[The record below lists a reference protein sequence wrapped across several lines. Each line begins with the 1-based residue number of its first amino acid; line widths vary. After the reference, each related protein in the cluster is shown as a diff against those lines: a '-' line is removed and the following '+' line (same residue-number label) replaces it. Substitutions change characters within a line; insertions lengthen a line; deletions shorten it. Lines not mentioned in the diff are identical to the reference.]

1 MKLKLLLFYLFLV
14 SISVFTQETE
24 VVFLQ
29 MNDVYEIT
37 PVEGGK
43 YGGLARVSQLRN
55 ELLKQNPNTYTVL
68 SGDFISPS
76 ALGTSEWDGKRIN
89 GAQMVDVLNNAG
101 LDFVTFGNHEFDY
114 KYEVLQSRLDESK
127 FKWIA
132 SNTFNEAGSSRLPFT
147 INQQPLPE
155 YVILN
160 IQTDHNKLFRI
171 GLLGLTIDVNKQPY
185 VYYENQIEAAKRV
198 YNVIKDSINVLI
210 ALTHLSIEQ
219 DKELAASV
227 PEIKFIMG
235 GHEHNNMY
243 ERQGETIIAK
253 ADANAKTVY
262 IHHLLFNTKTREL
275 KINSELKI
283 IDSTITDDPKT
294 WLVADKWV
302 QRAYIGFRNRGFEP
316 DEVVAVL
323 KDTLD
328 GLEQDIRFMQTNLG
342 AVICDAMLLQAALN
356 SEIAIFN
363 SGSVRLDDKLR
374 GEVTQ
379 YDIIRTLPFG
389 GKIIETEMKGELLL
403 KILNTGLLNKGSGG
417 YLQYYGLNYNTA
429 SNSWGMGMHDLS
441 PEQTYKV
448 ALSDYLLTGMEKNMD
463 YLTRN
468 NPGILKIS
476 EPLADNKSDLRND
489 IRLAVIKYLKEN
501 NK

>member
-1 MKLKLLLFYLFLV
+1 MKLKLILFYIFLIT
-14 SISVFTQETE
+14 ISVFSQETE

-43 YGGLARVSQLRN
+43 YGGLARISQLRN
-55 ELLKQNPNTYTVL
+55 ELLKQNPNTYTML

-89 GAQMVDVLNNAG
+89 GAQMVDVLNNSG

-114 KYEVLQSRLDESK
+114 KYDVLQSRLDESK

-132 SNTFNEAGSSRLPFT
+132 SNTFNEVGSNHLPFT

-155 YVILN
+155 YVILRVP
-160 IQTDHNKLFRI
+160 TDQNKIFRI
-171 GLLGLTIDVNKQPY
+171 GLLGLTIDANKQPY
-185 VYYENQIEAAKRV
+185 VYYENQIDAAKRV
-198 YNVIKDSINVLI
+198 YNVIKDSIDVLI

-219 DKELAASV
+219 DKELAAAV

-243 ERQGETIIAK
+243 VRQGETIIAK
-253 ADANAKTVY
+253 ADANAKSVY
-262 IHHLLFNTKTREL
+262 IHHLQFNSKTREL
-275 KINSELKI
+275 KINSGLKI

-294 WLVADKWV
+294 WLVTDKWI

-328 GLEQDIRFMQTNLG
+328 GLEQDMRFMQTNLG
-342 AVICDAMLLQAALN
+342 AVICDAMLMKAALN
-356 SEIAIFN
+356 SEIALFN

-389 GKIIETEMKGELLL
+389 GKVIETEMKGELLL

-417 YLQYYGLNYNTA
+417 YLQHYGINYDA
-429 SNSWGMGMHDLS
+429 VSNSWGMGMHDLS

-463 YLTRN
+463 FLTRN

-476 EPLADNKSDLRND
+476 EPLADDKSDLRND